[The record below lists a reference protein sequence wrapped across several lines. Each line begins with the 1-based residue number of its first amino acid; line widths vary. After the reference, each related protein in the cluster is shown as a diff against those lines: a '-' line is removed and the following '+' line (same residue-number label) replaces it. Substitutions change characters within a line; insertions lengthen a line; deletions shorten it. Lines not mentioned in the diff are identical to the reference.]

1 MIEAVELIEIKM
13 SVLQAI
19 TYSWAEN
26 LDSDELKFK
35 VLSDSDL
42 ESVIEA
48 SLETGDF
55 IEQLFDEFEG
65 EYLGWTLAMR
75 IYFLNQ
81 ENLDENFVSVLE
93 SEKIFDLT
101 VEKDKLKFVNYI
113 NELLDILITNFE
125 SEFEFVTVFQVK

>member
-101 VEKDKLKFVNYI
+101 VEKDKLKFVNYM
-113 NELLDILITNFE
+113 NEL
-125 SEFEFVTVFQVK
+125 